1 MFTEPSRDRLR
12 EGLISAARAD
22 DRIVAA
28 AVVGSGAFD
37 RTDRW
42 SDIDLAL
49 RLAQAC
55 DLGLVV
61 EAWTAEMYSR
71 HGALDHLDVWLGKAL
86 YRVFLLA
93 TTLQVDLSFWPYET
107 FAATGD
113 AFRLVFGEA
122 NQPQVP
128 DDADTHTLVAWGWL
142 YALHARSSIAR
153 GRHLQAGYMLDQL
166 RADVV
171 SLICL
176 RHGLPAYQGRGVD
189 DLPPDLRGLLSRT
202 VVGSLTTP
210 DLSRALATLVELLLH
225 ETEYLNR
232 ELSHRLDAPLRSL
245 ATY

>member
-142 YALHARSSIAR
+142 Y
-153 GRHLQAGYMLDQL
+153 
-166 RADVV
+166 
-171 SLICL
+171 
-176 RHGLPAYQGRGVD
+176 
-189 DLPPDLRGLLSRT
+189 
-202 VVGSLTTP
+202 
-210 DLSRALATLVELLLH
+210 
-225 ETEYLNR
+225 
-232 ELSHRLDAPLRSL
+232 
-245 ATY
+245 